1 MSLPDNLTKVRELLR
16 EGNPQEAD
24 RLLGNMIA
32 DPAIV
37 PTAAPATRVEP
48 PPPRSAYAITLDLF
62 TEIVAHL
69 GNQTVLE
76 QLLEELKAAK
86 D

>member
-1 MSLPDNLTKVRELLR
+1 MPTREELVMIRQLLK
-16 EGNPQEAD
+16 EGDPQKAD
-24 RLLGNMIA
+24 DVLA
-32 DPAIV
+32 AIINHERSM
-37 PTAAPATRVEP
+37 TDSAPAKPVEP

-69 GNQTVLE
+69 GNKPSLE
-76 QLLEELKAAK
+76 QLLEELRAAK